1 MKYTIKEIKQLN
13 RLGQRA
19 VFGQELLECAKSID
33 NIIAMSGDLGNSSG
47 LDRFKR
53 SIPERFYNVG
63 IAEQN
68 MVGFAAG
75 FSKHGFNVFATS
87 FAPFITMRSC
97 EQVRLN
103 LGYMKENVKIVSIGS
118 GISMGYLGNSHFGLE
133 DISIIRSIPNIDIIC
148 PTDPVETAQAVRYLA
163 NHEGPVYLR
172 LTGVAGQEGVSTVTS
187 EYVYGK
193 ASCVHEGNDALMISY
208 GSILNECLKA
218 CKECKSHTALI

>member
-75 FSKHGFNVFATS
+75 FSKHGFNVFATK
-87 FAPFITMRSC
+87 FCTI
-97 EQVRLN
+97 
-103 LGYMKENVKIVSIGS
+103 Y
-118 GISMGYLGNSHFGLE
+118 
-133 DISIIRSIPNIDIIC
+133 
-148 PTDPVETAQAVRYLA
+148 
-163 NHEGPVYLR
+163 NHEKLRTSTFKFRVYERKRKNSIYWERNIYGLLR
-172 LTGVAGQEGVSTVTS
+172 KFSFWFRRYIDNKVNT
-187 EYVYGK
+187 
-193 ASCVHEGNDALMISY
+193 
-208 GSILNECLKA
+208 
-218 CKECKSHTALI
+218 